1 MPEALILCEFQHLHS
16 SNPRMLPYN
25 TGREIPI
32 PRIRGGDPVVK
43 GLRVEIFA
51 YSPHTQG

>member
-1 MPEALILCEFQHLHS
+1 MLEVLILCEFQHLHS

-32 PRIRGGDPVVK
+32 PRMRRGDPSSEQE
-43 GLRVEIFA
+43 EIEA
-51 YSPHTQG
+51 LNYSPHTRG